1 MPNSLHKY
9 LTFLGCIFLYASKT
23 LSLNFS
29 ASVSSIFLYFRFIT
43 SKLACYL
50 TWKCP
55 ICLYTKRCLDGRFGI
70 GYTVFGV
77 FLPVKKIDMNI
88 ADTNARVIIAFS
100 LTMILAVLTYIAF
113 FKKARSSKSPR

>member
-1 MPNSLHKY
+1 LIR
-9 LTFLGCIFLYASKT
+9 GGLYYS
-23 LSLNFS
+23 
-29 ASVSSIFLYFRFIT
+29 RFYQKQFGDRFT
-43 SKLACYL
+43 
-50 TWKCP
+50 
-55 ICLYTKRCLDGRFGI
+55 CLDGRFGI